1 MNRRLLALRLTGLG
15 WYVATCIVVGVVG
28 GVLMDEWLGTK
39 LLFTLLGLAFGT
51 TSAFYGLIKMIQPL
65 IKPDRLNDT
74 NTPESESQPDKNSK
88 DNGGN
93 P

>member
-1 MNRRLLALRLTGLG
+1 MNRRLLALRLIGLG
-15 WYVATCIVVGVVG
+15 WYVAFCIVIGVVG
-28 GVLMDEWLGTK
+28 GVFIDQRLDTK
-39 LLFTLLGLAFGT
+39 LLFTLMGLAFGT

-65 IKPDRLNDT
+65 IKPDSING
-74 NTPESESQPDKNSK
+74 NNSPGSSSQPD

>member
-15 WYVATCIVVGVVG
+15 WYVAACIVVGVVG
-28 GVLMDEWLGTK
+28 GVLMDQWLGTK
-39 LLFTLLGLAFGT
+39 LLFTLLGLALGT
-51 TSAFYGLIKMIQPL
+51 ASAFYGLIKMIQPL
-65 IKPDRLNDT
+65 VKAEPLT
-74 NTPESESQPDKNSK
+74 GKNTPESRSLPDKNSK

>member
-1 MNRRLLALRLTGLG
+1 MNRRLLALRLIGLG
-15 WYVATCIVVGVVG
+15 WYVAFCIVIGVVG
-28 GVLMDEWLGTK
+28 GVFIDQRLVTK
-39 LLFTLLGLAFGT
+39 LLFTLMGLAFGT

-65 IKPDRLNDT
+65 IKPDSING
-74 NTPESESQPDKNSK
+74 NNSPGSSSQPD

>member
-39 LLFTLLGLAFGT
+39 LLFTLLGLALGT

-65 IKPDRLNDT
+65 IKPEPLNGE
-74 NTPESESQPDKNSK
+74 NTPGSNNQPDKNSK
-88 DNGGN
+88 DIGGN

>member
-1 MNRRLLALRLTGLG
+1 MNRRLLALRLIGLG
-15 WYVATCIVVGVVG
+15 WYVAFCIVIGVVG
-28 GVLMDEWLGTK
+28 GVFIDQRLNTK
-39 LLFTLLGLAFGT
+39 LIFTLMGLAFGT

-65 IKPDRLNDT
+65 IKPDSING
-74 NTPESESQPDKNSK
+74 NNSPGSSSQPD

>member
-1 MNRRLLALRLTGLG
+1 MNRRLLALRLIGLG
-15 WYVATCIVVGVVG
+15 WYVAACIVVGVVG
-28 GVLMDEWLGTK
+28 GVLMDQWLGTK
-39 LLFTLLGLAFGT
+39 LLFTLLGLALGT

-65 IKPDRLNDT
+65 IKPEPLNGK
-74 NTPESESQPDKNSK
+74 NTPESSSLPDKNSK

>member
-1 MNRRLLALRLTGLG
+1 MNRRLLALRLIGLG
-15 WYVATCIVVGVVG
+15 WYVAFCIVIGVVG
-28 GVLMDEWLGTK
+28 GVFIDQRLDTK
-39 LLFTLLGLAFGT
+39 LIFTLMGLAIGT

-65 IKPDRLNDT
+65 IKPDSING
-74 NTPESESQPDKNSK
+74 NNSPGSSSQPD

>member
-1 MNRRLLALRLTGLG
+1 MNRRLLALRLIGLG
-15 WYVATCIVVGVVG
+15 WYVAFCIVIGVVG
-28 GVLMDEWLGTK
+28 GVFIDQRLDTK
-39 LLFTLLGLAFGT
+39 LLFTLMGLAFGT

-65 IKPDRLNDT
+65 IKPDSING
-74 NTPESESQPDKNSK
+74 NNSPGSNGQPD

>member
-1 MNRRLLALRLTGLG
+1 MNRRLLALRLIGLG
-15 WYVATCIVVGVVG
+15 WYVASCIVIGVVG
-28 GVLMDEWLGTK
+28 GVFIDQRLGTK
-39 LLFTLLGLAFGT
+39 LLFTLMGLAFGT

-65 IKPDRLNDT
+65 IKPDSING
-74 NTPESESQPDKNSK
+74 NNSPGSSSQPD

>member
-39 LLFTLLGLAFGT
+39 LLFTLLGLALGT

-65 IKPDRLNDT
+65 IKPEPLNGE
-74 NTPESESQPDKNSK
+74 NTPGSNSQPDKNSK
-88 DNGGN
+88 DIGGN

>member
-15 WYVATCIVVGVVG
+15 WYVAACIVVGVVG
-28 GVLMDEWLGTK
+28 GVLMDQWLGTK
-39 LLFTLLGLAFGT
+39 LLFTLLGLALGT

-65 IKPDRLNDT
+65 IKPEPLNGK
-74 NTPESESQPDKNSK
+74 NTPESSSLPDKNSK

>member
-15 WYVATCIVVGVVG
+15 WYVAACIVVGVVG
-28 GVLMDEWLGTK
+28 GVLMDQWLGTK
-39 LLFTLLGLAFGT
+39 LLFTLLGLALGT

-65 IKPDRLNDT
+65 IKPEPLT
-74 NTPESESQPDKNSK
+74 GKNTPESSSFPDKNSK

>member
-1 MNRRLLALRLTGLG
+1 MNRRLFALRLTGLG

-39 LLFTLLGLAFGT
+39 LLFTLLGLALGT

-65 IKPDRLNDT
+65 IKPEPLNGE
-74 NTPESESQPDKNSK
+74 NTPGSNSQPDKNSK
-88 DNGGN
+88 DIGGN